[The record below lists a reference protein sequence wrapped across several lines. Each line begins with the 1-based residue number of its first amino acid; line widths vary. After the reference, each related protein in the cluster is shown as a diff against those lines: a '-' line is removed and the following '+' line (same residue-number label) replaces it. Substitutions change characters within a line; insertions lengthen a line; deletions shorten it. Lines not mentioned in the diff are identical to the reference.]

1 MDRFLKQFS
10 LGDGY
15 YGQNYIWKKG
25 VDDRLFT
32 RGHGWVLEGLLSCIR
47 ATGEENYKKEA
58 KKLIE
63 NLMEIQKPD
72 GSFSYLMGYGRP
84 KKEELEG
91 SGICEK
97 TCRGKGIGL
106 VRVTY
111 VERSGSGIWRNL
123 ERQPVFR
130 DHRTALPESSYR
142 LCQCLLYF
150 GKAAGEPLIP
160 TGTTAAAPLQQ
171 ESPKGLTPT
180 RR

>member
-84 KKEELEG
+84 KRKSWRKLRL
-91 SGICEK
+91 SWDTYFWNI
-97 TCRGKGIGL
+97 IGYS
-106 VRVTY
+106 R
-111 VERSGSGIWRNL
+111 I
-123 ERQPVFR
+123 
-130 DHRTALPESSYR
+130 R
-142 LCQCLLYF
+142 L
-150 GKAAGEPLIP
+150 
-160 TGTTAAAPLQQ
+160 
-171 ESPKGLTPT
+171 
-180 RR
+180 